1 MIRDK
6 KWKYVWNLSDVDELY
21 DMENDPYELT
31 NLAVLP
37 EYADRLREMRLDML
51 RELEAVDDYTI
62 RSYWLKEQ
70 LLYNRKPLR

>member
-1 MIRDK
+1 
-6 KWKYVWNLSDVDELY
+6 
-21 DMENDPYELT
+21 
-31 NLAVLP
+31 
-37 EYADRLREMRLDML
+37 MRLDML